1 MKKALLLIF
10 IVLSVAIPIIF
21 WFRMLAAGL
30 PWPVYLYDAGRLFA
44 LTGFVLLVFQYLLS
58 SRIKWIERGIGL
70 DRLFGIHRI
79 CGGIILA
86 LVTAHPLLIL
96 LSERLQGYAAPIGFL
111 KVLGLIAILL
121 VWATAGSALL
131 YGRIPMSYESWKRI
145 HRIGYLILPL
155 VFIHSFLMGSTLQRG
170 PMRGFWAILVL
181 IYLAVLIHKIRQHHV
196 FKRHPLRVSRV
207 TKETDDIWRL
217 DFEGDHPG
225 YVPGQFM
232 FVRIEREG
240 RLSAPHPFTIASS
253 PTQKGLSICAKA
265 VGDFTSALGETKR
278 SDPAYVDLPYG
289 VFSFVYHDADRVIF
303 IAGGIGITPFLSMLR
318 YLKDRGLRKEVVL
331 LWGNK
336 TEKDIAFRA
345 ELDSMVS
352 DMPSLKV
359 VHILSRQGDWPGEK
373 GRIDMGMLKRHVG
386 DLAKGE
392 YFVCG
397 PLPMME
403 DVGKALSGL
412 GVPRRRIHTERF
424 ALR

>member
-1 MKKALLLIF
+1 MKKTLLLIF
-10 IVLSVAIPIIF
+10 MASSVAMPIFF
-21 WFRMLAAGL
+21 WSRMLTGGL
-30 PWPVYLYDAGRLFA
+30 PWPVYLFDAGRLFA
-44 LTGFVLLVFQYLLS
+44 LAVFVLLAFQYVLS
-58 SRIKWIERGIGL
+58 SRIKWIEKGIGL
-70 DRLFGIHRI
+70 DRLFGIHQI

-86 LVTAHPLLIL
+86 LITAHPLLIL
-96 LSERLQGYAAPIGFL
+96 LSERLQGYAAPFGFL

-121 VWATAGSALL
+121 VWAAAGSALL
-131 YGRIPMSYESWKRI
+131 YGRIPMGYESWKRI
-145 HRIGYLILPL
+145 HCIGYLILPL
-155 VFIHSFLMGSTLQRG
+155 AFVHSFFMGSTLQRG
-170 PMRGFWAILVL
+170 TMREFWAILFL
-181 IYLAVLIHKIRQHHV
+181 IYLAVAVNRIRQHHA

-207 TKETDDIWRL
+207 TKETYDIWRL
-217 DFEGDHPG
+217 DLEGDHPG

-232 FVRIEREG
+232 FIRIEREG

-265 VGDFTSALGETKR
+265 VGDFTSGLGQTKP

-289 VFSFVYHDADRVIF
+289 VFSFVHHDADRLIF

-318 YLKDRGLRKEVVL
+318 YMKDRDLRKEVIL

-345 ELDSMVS
+345 ELDSMVT

-373 GRIDMGMLKRHVG
+373 GRIDRGMLKRHVG

-392 YFVCG
+392 FFVCG
-397 PLPMME
+397 PLPMMQ
-403 DVGKALSGL
+403 DIRKALSGQ